1 MTRACFCAVG
11 NEADEG
17 ELGARINI
25 NTRVMLRSHEG
36 IRSRSQVERTA
47 ENMEISAG
55 RFVDLV
61 GREVFLLAS
70 DFLSEA

>member
-1 MTRACFCAVG
+1 M
-11 NEADEG
+11 
-17 ELGARINI
+17 INI